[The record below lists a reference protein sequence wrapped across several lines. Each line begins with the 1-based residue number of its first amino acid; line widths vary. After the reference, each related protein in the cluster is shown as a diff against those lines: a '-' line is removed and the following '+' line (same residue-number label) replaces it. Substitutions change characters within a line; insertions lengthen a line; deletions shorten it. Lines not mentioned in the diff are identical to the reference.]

1 MQRSKP
7 SPVWSAFFKKNTAP
21 SYFLDVSQHVT
32 QPSQGRMSSSY
43 AEQSFDNIP
52 GRANSFRIQHYA
64 IQWNAQSTKL
74 VGGYYPLLQRVRWWQ
89 ETVPFK
95 ETRRPSAK
103 DEEQD
108 REYRRI
114 LLFLP
119 SKRIFSEC
127 SIDNGLVK
135 IYNIFVK
142 FTNGGK
148 EYEKILSTC
157 TRPGNGYWHAGCRQ
171 RQGCGRR
178 HG

>member
-7 SPVWSAFFKKNTAP
+7 SPVWSAFYKKTPRYGTFRMYP
-21 SYFLDVSQHVT
+21 SMLPSPRRGECHLPTRNNLLITYQVGRIRSVSNIMPFNGT
-32 QPSQGRMSSSY
+32 LNQPSWW
-43 AEQSFDNIP
+43 ED
-52 GRANSFRIQHYA
+52 
-64 IQWNAQSTKL
+64 
-74 VGGYYPLLQRVRWWQ
+74 PLLQRVRWWQ